1 MNADFTEDIMELH
14 ELLNS
19 NKINILEEATE
30 SLQRA
35 QLKSYSVSSA
45 DKNKERL
52 DKLFDFTLS
61 SVQIKNL
68 VGMTGYAEKIAIERF
83 DAGFDLHEV
92 HTAFNVLEETI
103 WKRVI
108 ANVDPSGLGKA
119 LGLISTVL
127 GSGKETL
134 ALTYVSLAS
143 KSKTKTLNLSELFGR

>member
-1 MNADFTEDIMELH
+1 MELH
-14 ELLNS
+14 EFLNT
-19 NKINILEEATE
+19 NKINILEESTE

-35 QLKSYSVSSA
+35 QLKSYSASSA

-52 DKLFDFTLS
+52 EKLFDFTLS
-61 SVQIKNL
+61 CVQSKNL
-68 VGMTGYAEKIAIERF
+68 VGMTEYAEKIAKERF

-103 WKRVI
+103 WKKVVENI
-108 ANVDPSGLGKA
+108 EPSGLGKA

-127 GSGKETL
+127 GAGKESL
-134 ALTYVSLAS
+134 ALTYVTLAS